1 MGRSEPGRAGGEL
14 GAGQREGPM
23 AAWERWCVLGT
34 AWIVPPELLWLIA
47 RPKRP
52 AQKRLSYFSYHP
64 HTGTRSSKD
73 LDPLSTCV
81 PGSFHVVWKWGK
93 SVVGTEKSSGG
104 SRGRET
110 LCRAAVTR
118 QMLSSALPCLVLVS
132 ADLQL
137 AGWVEES
144 VLAWCFK
151 TKAKQGLL
159 SNLRAGCLYRPLMP
173 TLSLDLS
180 CLPDTIP
187 DQEPHSW
194 SSPWVPGTAPS
205 CHAGSQASDQGRT
218 LRKMSGSAFPTL
230 WGGAKAQILQ
240 TPWLSTA
247 NLPYTAGWRQHQKMG
262 GHCQHLFLVP
272 YRDPGMSERR
282 MSWAFTTYNNWG
294 WQGPQV
300 QPLAQSRASLGVTL
314 DH

>member
-1 MGRSEPGRAGGEL
+1 VGSWEL
-14 GAGQREGPM
+14 GSERGRWPPGSDGVFWVLPGSCRRSCSDLLPGQRG
-23 AAWERWCVLGT
+23 
-34 AWIVPPELLWLIA
+34 LLRSGSRISLTTHTQEQGAVKILTHFPLA
-47 RPKRP
+47 FP
-52 AQKRLSYFSYHP
+52 APSMWS
-64 HTGTRSSKD
+64 
-73 LDPLSTCV
+73 
-81 PGSFHVVWKWGK
+81 GSGEK

-187 DQEPHSW
+187 DQEPHS
-194 SSPWVPGTAPS
+194 
-205 CHAGSQASDQGRT
+205 
-218 LRKMSGSAFPTL
+218 
-230 WGGAKAQILQ
+230 
-240 TPWLSTA
+240 
-247 NLPYTAGWRQHQKMG
+247 
-262 GHCQHLFLVP
+262 
-272 YRDPGMSERR
+272 
-282 MSWAFTTYNNWG
+282 
-294 WQGPQV
+294 
-300 QPLAQSRASLGVTL
+300 
-314 DH
+314 